1 MKPRLYI
8 SVLVFTMAS
17 LQACIPTR
25 NLGEDEKLLISIT
38 PKGLET
44 VNAAAIEALYQQEPN
59 RVVLG
64 STPYLALYNFG
75 KKFYNPQHIQERIE
89 KQEAK
94 RNRKLGEASL
104 DSTKAQR
111 LRTKFDNRIKRL
123 QDNKKEGNL
132 LMQIGEPPA
141 IYDSTLMAET
151 MEQID
156 IYLNSKGYFNHKSGY
171 EKKIRRE
178 KLVDITINIEENA
191 PYRYTEFSYGI
202 PDSAMLRLVQ
212 ATSSRSLLQLGEKY
226 DEDQLSAER
235 DRLYNLMKNRGYYD
249 FARAY
254 IEFEVDTSFAGK
266 TARVKTIIQ
275 SPEQGVKHPLYTIN
289 KVYFKTDAD
298 RFGIPRDTIRY
309 NGLTYVAYT
318 HRFSPFILD
327 KKVDIYPGQRYS
339 QLRTSTTQRKLAE
352 LDVFQF
358 NNVLYNKTTT
368 PTDSSYQLDAYIN
381 ALPAKKFQETIE
393 LGLNF
398 TERTPGPF
406 SSANLRVRN
415 LFGGAENLDIGLRG
429 GIEGQISIANNNQTV
444 LIREYGGNVALSFPV
459 ILLPFTNKNLL
470 SEYSPRTRIYTGYTN
485 SDRQQYIRTNYELGL
500 DYIWQITRNPLRPPV
515 MQFIFSPVNLNVVQG
530 EIRDRDFERSLIANS
545 EGSRSLIES
554 FSDGI
559 ISFIGFNFIYNT
571 NDFTQTR
578 NAHYFRTGIEVGG
591 LTKELG
597 LDLSNNNLQT
607 FQYFRINPDY
617 RRYIPLG
624 GSRYFVYRLSAGV
637 ASPIFD
643 SRVLPYEKHFFS
655 GGASSVRAW
664 QSRRLGL
671 GSYAAVNAVEET
683 EPYVVGT
690 TRDYDLEQPGEVLV
704 EANVEYR
711 FNMFSFLNGALFVD
725 AGNVWLL
732 RPDINRPHANFEFN
746 RFYRELAVGTGFGLR
761 LDLSVL
767 ILRFDLAT
775 KVYDPAGLPG
785 NRFILNDFNFAD
797 FFTRNNQSTLQIGI
811 GYPF

>member
-1 MKPRLYI
+1 MKARLYI
-8 SVLVFTMAS
+8 SILAITMAC

-25 NLGEDEKLLISIT
+25 YLAEEEKLLVSVE
-38 PKGLET
+38 PEGLET
-44 VNAAAIEALYQQEPN
+44 VQPAAIQALYQQEPN
-59 RVVLG
+59 RMLLW

-75 KKFYNPQHIQERIE
+75 KKFYNPQNIQDRIE

-94 RNRKLGEASL
+94 RNRKIAEAGT
-104 DSTKAQR
+104 DSTKVQR
-111 LRTKFDNRIKRL
+111 LREKFGNRVERL
-123 QDNKKEGNL
+123 QEKLKEGNL

-141 IYDSTLMAET
+141 IYDSTLMEET
-151 MEQID
+151 MDQID
-156 IYLNSKGYFNHKSGY
+156 IYLNAKGYFNHQASY
-171 EKKIRRE
+171 EKNVRNE
-178 KLVDITINIEENA
+178 KLVYITINIDENA
-191 PYRYTEFSYGI
+191 PYRYTEFSYDI
-202 PDSAMLRLVQ
+202 PDTAMLNLVK
-212 ATSSRSLLQLGEKY
+212 ATSGRSLLQLGEKY
-226 DEDQLSAER
+226 DEDQLTAER
-235 DRLYNLMKNRGYYD
+235 DRLYDLMKNQGYYD

-266 TARVKTIIQ
+266 TAHIETIIQ
-275 SPEQGVKHPLYTIN
+275 NPEDGQKHPLYTIN
-289 KVYFKTDAD
+289 NVYFKTDAD

-309 NGLTYVAYT
+309 DGINYIAYK
-318 HRFSPFILD
+318 HRFSPLILN
-327 KKVDIYPGQRYS
+327 KKVTIYPGQRYS

-358 NNVLYNKTTT
+358 NNVLYNKTET
-368 PTDSSYQLDAYIN
+368 PSDTSFQLDAYIN

-406 SSANLRVRN
+406 SSIRLRVRN

-429 GIEGQISIANNNQTV
+429 GIEGQISIAENNKTV
-444 LIREYGGNVALSFPV
+444 LIREFGGDVALSFPV

-500 DYIWQITRNPLRPPV
+500 DYIWQVTRNPLRPPV
-515 MQFIFSPVNLNVVQG
+515 MQYIFSPINLNVVQG
-530 EIRDRDFERSLIANS
+530 EILDRDFERSLIANS

-578 NAHYFRTGIEVGG
+578 NAHYFRGLVEVGG

-597 LDLSNNNLQT
+597 LDLSNSKLQT
-607 FQYFRINPDY
+607 FQYFKINPDY

-624 GSRYFVYRLSAGV
+624 GARYLVYRLNAGV
-637 ASPIFD
+637 ASPILD
-643 SRVLPYEKHFFS
+643 SEVLPYEKHFFS

-671 GSYAAVNAVEET
+671 GSYAAVKPVEES
-683 EPYVVGT
+683 EPYRVGT

-711 FNMFSFLNGALFVD
+711 FNIFGFLNGALFVD

-732 RPDINRPHANFEFN
+732 DPDINRPGANFEFD
-746 RFYRELAVGTGFGLR
+746 RFYKELAVGTGFGLR

-767 ILRFDLAT
+767 IFRFDLAT
-775 KVYDPAGLPG
+775 KVYDPAGLYG
-785 NRFILNDFNFAD
+785 KKFILNDFRLGD
-797 FFTRNNQSTLQIGI
+797 FLTRNNQSALQIGI